1 MSSAGQATTAPAL
14 DSTTRGLGWLL
25 LGMAAFATWDQ
36 WAIWSTKEDYT
47 FGYLVPIFSG
57 YVLWERWAELKAWLT
72 GARSEPSAPTSTGLL
87 RVITVLT
94 FGALLTFALG
104 VAARAITGTGV
115 GPTIA
120 IAAGLVG
127 TALGCTFLSIP
138 GPQAT
143 SASTRSRL
151 TAVGLMLFPAGVWI
165 ISGPFLYL
173 VDNRIKG
180 ALLANV
186 TEIVSGILR
195 ASDRAIRVSGNT
207 IIFANN
213 DAVGVADACS
223 GIRSFSACV
232 FVGAFLGAVF
242 IEGGRL
248 GSLVRRIAMIGL
260 SALTAIFLNIG
271 RNTYL
276 AFHAMNHGSRTLE
289 RDFAGLEPGAPGFSS
304 LGTIHDFAGNAAMLL
319 AFLGLLACVPFLNR
333 LGRRPF
339 TPAEI
344 A

>member
-1 MSSAGQATTAPAL
+1 MSSAGQAITAPAL
-14 DSTTRGLGWLL
+14 DTTTRGLGWLL

-36 WAIWSTKEDYT
+36 WAIWSTKDDYT
-47 FGYLVPIFSG
+47 FGYLVPVFSG

-72 GARSEPSAPTSTGLL
+72 GARSEPSAPTSPTLL
-87 RVITVLT
+87 RISTLLT

-104 VAARAITGTGV
+104 AAARAITGTGV
-115 GPTIA
+115 IPTIA

-127 TALGCTFLSIP
+127 TALGATFLSVT

-143 SASTRSRL
+143 VASTHSRL
-151 TAVGLMLFPAGVWI
+151 AAVGLMLFPAGVWI

-180 ALLANV
+180 ELLANV

-195 ASDRAIRVSGNT
+195 ASDHAIRVSGNT

-232 FVGAFLGAVF
+232 FVGAFLGAIF
-242 IEGGRL
+242 LEGGRWS
-248 GSLVRRIAMIGL
+248 SLVRRVAMIGL

-276 AFHAMNHGSRTLE
+276 AFHAMNHGSRTLD
-289 RDFAGLEPGAPGFSS
+289 RDFAGLEPGAPGFSNW
-304 LGTIHDFAGNAAMLL
+304 GTVHDLAGNAAMLL
-319 AFLGLLACVPFLNR
+319 AFLVLLACVPLLNR
-333 LGRRPF
+333 IGRRPLV
-339 TPAEI
+339 TTEPA
-344 A
+344 